1 MEKLDM
7 SQSGSWIINS
17 SSSSLKMILLWII
30 KGSILK
36 DDVSSVPVCCEVGA

>member
-7 SQSGSWIINS
+7 SQSGSRIINS

-36 DDVSSVPVCCEVGA
+36 DDVSSMPVCFEVGA